1 MLVRIP
7 GADAAHISDIV
18 AQRGQ
23 NGMEPI
29 AGSDDPLEAA
39 AAQYVL
45 DAKRDQGRVL
55 AIVVESIAAG
65 DALDDK
71 PGGFVQDVGNART
84 LLPID
89 PAVGLRQVPA
99 QCIS

>member
-1 MLVRIP
+1 
-7 GADAAHISDIV
+7 
-18 AQRGQ
+18 
-23 NGMEPI
+23 MEPI
-29 AGSDDPLEAA
+29 AGRDDPLEAA

-55 AIVVESIAAG
+55 AIVIESIAAG

-71 PGGFVQDVGNART
+71 PGGFVQDVGNSR
-84 LLPID
+84 LLLTID